1 MIRQWWKD
9 IFFVYNRTVM
19 LILASKFSAV
29 PILSLRVG
37 GRIATTVAAIINPNN
52 LHIDG
57 FYCQPGNQKEQLILL
72 DMHIRDL
79 AHKGIIIDDHNVLSE
94 PDDLVRLKEILDI
107 NYSLIGKNVLVNKK
121 KVGKVRDYSFDQ
133 ASLFIQKIYVQPS
146 LWKTI
151 NLSDLIFDRK
161 NILEVTDKYIS
172 FRGPEVA
179 VREKAFSTKAFQ
191 ANLSASASTTSEYR

>member
-1 MIRQWWKD
+1 
-9 IFFVYNRTVM
+9 M
-19 LILASKFSAV
+19 LMLSSKFTAV

-37 GRIATTVAAIINPNN
+37 GRIATTTEAIINPNN

-72 DMHIRDL
+72 DMHIRDFT
-79 AHKGIIIDDHNVLSE
+79 HKGIIIDDHSALSE
-94 PDDLVRLKEILDI
+94 PEDLIRLKEILEI
-107 NYSLIGKNVLVNKK
+107 HYNLVGKNVLVNKK

-161 NILEVTDKYIS
+161 NIVEVTDKYIA
-172 FRGPEVA
+172 FRGPEVT
-179 VREKAFSTKAFQ
+179 VREKKFTTNAFQ

>member
-19 LILASKFSAV
+19 LILASKFTAV

-37 GRIATTVAAIINPNN
+37 GRIATTVTAIINPNN

-57 FYCQPGNQKEQLILL
+57 FYCQPGNQQEQLILL

-161 NILEVTDKYIS
+161 NIVEVTDKYIS

-179 VREKAFSTKAFQ
+179 VREKTFSTKAFQ

>member
-161 NILEVTDKYIS
+161 NIVEVTDKYIS

>member
-19 LILASKFSAV
+19 LILASKFTAV

>member
-94 PDDLVRLKEILDI
+94 PDDLVRLKGILDI

-161 NILEVTDKYIS
+161 NIVEVTDKYIS

>member
-37 GRIATTVAAIINPNN
+37 GRIATTVTAIINPNN

-161 NILEVTDKYIS
+161 NIVEVTDKYIS